1 MTSTLQA
8 QAPVK
13 TINPL
18 GTDGF
23 EFVEY
28 TAPDQAGIDALK
40 RLFSLMGFAEIAK
53 HKHKHVWLYRQGDTN
68 FIVNG
73 EIVNG
78 EPESQAQS
86 FAKNHGASV
95 NAMAFRVQDA
105 VHAIAYAAKQG
116 AKVVEPNV
124 GPMELSIPAVY
135 GIGDSLLYFVDRYG
149 NQSIYE
155 VDFDFYP
162 DWQARL
168 KEADAGLKVIDH
180 LTHNVD
186 IGNMDVWADFYD
198 RIA

>member
-116 AKVVEPNV
+116 AKV
-124 GPMELSIPAVY
+124 LSLMWGRWSSVFRRCMALVIRCS
-135 GIGDSLLYFVDRYG
+135 ILLTVMVIRAFTKLI
-149 NQSIYE
+149 ST
-155 VDFDFYP
+155 FYP

-186 IGNMDVWADFYD
+186 IGNMDVWADFL
-198 RIA
+198 

>member
-1 MTSTLQA
+1 MTSTLQK
-8 QAPVK
+8 PVK

-40 RLFSLMGFAEIAK
+40 SLFSLMGFAEIAK

-73 EIVNG
+73 E
-78 EPESQAQS
+78 PESQAQS
-86 FAKNHGASV
+86 FAEHHGASV

-116 AKVVEPNV
+116 AKVVEPISV
-124 GPMELSIPAVY
+124 RWSLASRRYMALATRYSTLLIVTVIRVFTRLISTSILIGKRALKKPMQ
-135 GIGDSLLYFVDRYG
+135 D
-149 NQSIYE
+149 
-155 VDFDFYP
+155 
-162 DWQARL
+162 
-168 KEADAGLKVIDH
+168 
-180 LTHNVD
+180 
-186 IGNMDVWADFYD
+186 
-198 RIA
+198 